1 VCSSDLVALSFSLR
15 RIAVACSFAFVV
27 IGSAHAAPAQSSSR
41 VESLLRK
48 MTLEEKIGQLV
59 QRAGGRS
66 KSLNSKLDDAELEYV
81 RAGRVGSYL
90 HVAGAE
96 PLAKLQRVAV
106 KESRLGI
113 PLLFAMDVVHGY
125 RTIFPVPLAVSATWR
140 PESAELMARVSAEE
154 ATAAGLHWTFAPM
167 VDVARDP
174 RWGRIVEG
182 AGEDPYLG
190 SMMAVAQV
198 HGYQLD
204 DLRRPDTL
212 LASTKH
218 FGAYSAVIGGRDYN
232 SADVSERTLQEVYL
246 PPFYAAAHAGSG
258 TFMTAFNDIA
268 GVPTTA
274 NRELVRG
281 VLRDQWGYQGLIV
294 SDWQAIAEL
303 LAHGVAAD
311 RGQAA
316 SLALDASI
324 DMDMVGAVYEQD
336 LKGVIAAHP
345 QRMQQLDEA
354 VLRVLR
360 AKEALGL
367 FDKPMQYHDTRRE
380 QRMMLSAQHR
390 AAARDIA
397 RQSIVLLRNENGV
410 LPLNPA
416 HINKLAVIGGLA
428 ADARSELGSW
438 RAQGR
443 DEDVITILKGIQDAA
458 PKSLRVDYSPG
469 AHPASDDRSGIDAAV
484 QTAKN
489 ADAVVL
495 VIGEHFDLTGEA
507 RSRADIG
514 LPDNQVELATHVL
527 AAGKPTVILLSNGRA
542 LALPPVIANAPALLE
557 TWMLG
562 VEAGPAIADVL
573 FGTYSPAGRL
583 TTTFPHVTGE
593 EPLYYASNPTGRP
606 ADPDLSKD
614 TSRYMD
620 QPITPVFA
628 FGYGLSYTTF
638 EYSDLRLDRDRIDAQ
653 GQVAIGVTVKNTGS
667 VAGDEVV
674 QLYVH
679 DVLATIERPVQ
690 QLRGFKRVTLAPGEA
705 ARVTF
710 HLSAAQLALYD
721 RDGRWLIEPGRID
734 VMVGASSADIRAT
747 SSFVIT
753 TAATGRVPAAAI
765 ATPVTVERRK

>member
-1 VCSSDLVALSFSLR
+1 
-15 RIAVACSFAFVV
+15 
-27 IGSAHAAPAQSSSR
+27 
-41 VESLLRK
+41 

>member
-1 VCSSDLVALSFSLR
+1 LFFSLR
-15 RIAVACSFAFVV
+15 RIAVACSCSFVLTAAAL
-27 IGSAHAAPAQSSSR
+27 GAPAQAPSR
-41 VESLLRK
+41 IEALLQK
-48 MTLEEKIGQLV
+48 MTLDEKIGQLV

-66 KSLNSKLDDAELEYV
+66 KSLNSKLDDAELENV

-90 HVAGAE
+90 HVAGAK
-96 PLAKLQRVAV
+96 PLAKLQEVAV
-106 KESRLGI
+106 KQSRLGI

-125 RTIFPVPLAVSATWR
+125 RTIFPVPLAVATTWR

-174 RWGRIVEG
+174 RWGRVVEG

-190 SMMAVAQV
+190 AVMAVAQV

-204 DLRRPDTL
+204 DLRRPDTM

-281 VLRDQWGYQGLIV
+281 LLREQWGYQGLIV

-311 RGQAA
+311 RSQAA

-336 LKGVIAAHP
+336 LKALIAAHP
-345 QRMQQLDEA
+345 ERMQQLDEA

-360 AKEALGL
+360 TKEALGL
-367 FDKPMQYHDTRRE
+367 FDKPMQYHDVKRE
-380 QRMMLSAQHR
+380 QRVMLSAQHR
-390 AAARDIA
+390 IAARDVA
-397 RQSIVLLRNENGV
+397 RQSIVLLRNENHL
-410 LPLNPA
+410 LPLNPS
-416 HINKLAVIGGLA
+416 NLKTLAVIGGLA
-428 ADARSELGSW
+428 ADNRSELGSW

-443 DEDVITILKGIQDAA
+443 DEDVINILRGVQDAA

-484 QTAKN
+484 QAAKS
-489 ADAVVL
+489 ADVVVL

-514 LPDNQVELATHVL
+514 LPDNQVDLATRVL
-527 AAGKPTVILLSNGRA
+527 AVGKPTVIVLSNGRP
-542 LALPPVIANAPALLE
+542 LALPPVVANASALLE

-562 VEAGPAIADVL
+562 VAAGPAVADVL
-573 FGTYSPAGRL
+573 FGHYSPAGRL

-593 EPLYYASNPTGRP
+593 EPLYYAKNPTGRP

-620 QPITPVFA
+620 QPITPVFP
-628 FGYGLSYTTF
+628 FGYGLSYTSF

-653 GQVAIGVTVKNTGS
+653 GQVAISVTIKNTGS

-679 DVLATIERPVQ
+679 DVLASIERPVQ
-690 QLRGFKRVTLAPGEA
+690 QLRGFKRVTLAPGET

-710 HLSAAQLALYD
+710 QLSAAQLAFYD
-721 RDGRWLIEPGRID
+721 KDGRWLIEPGRID
-734 VMVGASSADIRAT
+734 VMIGASSADIRAK
-747 SSFVIT
+747 SSFEIT
-753 TAATGRVPAAAI
+753 TAAISRVPAAAI
-765 ATPVTVERRK
+765 ATQVTVERRKQT